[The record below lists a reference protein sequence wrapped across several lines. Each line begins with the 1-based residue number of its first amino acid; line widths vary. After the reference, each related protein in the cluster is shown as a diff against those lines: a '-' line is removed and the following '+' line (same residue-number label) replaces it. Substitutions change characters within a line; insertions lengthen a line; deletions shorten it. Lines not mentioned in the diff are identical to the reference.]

1 MEWDDMLLER
11 LPYPTETVVYFTDQN
26 WISKIEYWLRF
37 LMVCK
42 IFSCSEFPKRMEK
55 IGKCKEFT
63 FLRASM
69 VVTNYIK
76 LLRTGADK
84 HNGILIRLLL
94 LVAETK
100 NKPKTTADSCHP
112 LTWSSFLKV
121 FYIRTVPR
129 ISEHFLENILGLVY
143 FIEKGL
149 QNEYFPNNFLISLRA
164 PLECF
169 YCSTINKIQIKGK

>member
-1 MEWDDMLLER
+1 MWWS
-11 LPYPTETVVYFTDQN
+11 VKYFLALNFQRECRKLAN
-26 WISKIEYWLRF
+26 ARS
-37 LMVCK
+37 
-42 IFSCSEFPKRMEK
+42 
-55 IGKCKEFT
+55 FT

-69 VVTNYIK
+69 IVTNYIK
-76 LLRTGADK
+76 LLRTGAGK
-84 HNGILIRLLL
+84 YNGILIRLLL

-100 NKPKTTADSCHP
+100 NKPKTTADSCHL

>member
-1 MEWDDMLLER
+1 
-11 LPYPTETVVYFTDQN
+11 
-26 WISKIEYWLRF
+26 
-37 LMVCK
+37 MVCK

-55 IGKCKEFT
+55 IGKWKEFT

-84 HNGILIRLLL
+84 RNGILMPLLR

-100 NKPKTTADSCHP
+100 KIKQKQTKNYSRFMPSTNMKQ
-112 LTWSSFLKV
+112 KV

-129 ISEHFLENILGLVY
+129 ISKNFLENILGLVY

-164 PLECF
+164 PLEFF

>member
-1 MEWDDMLLER
+1 MRWS
-11 LPYPTETVVYFTDQN
+11 VKYFLALNFQRECRKLAN
-26 WISKIEYWLRF
+26 ARS
-37 LMVCK
+37 
-42 IFSCSEFPKRMEK
+42 
-55 IGKCKEFT
+55 FT

-76 LLRTGADK
+76 LLRTGAGK
-84 HNGILIRLLL
+84 YNGILIRLLL

-100 NKPKTTADSCHP
+100 NKPKTTADSCHL

-129 ISEHFLENILGLVY
+129 ISENFIENILSLVY

-149 QNEYFPNNFLISLRA
+149 QNEYFLNNFVISLRA
-164 PLECF
+164 PPECL
-169 YCSTINKIQIKGK
+169 YCATINKIQKWNKFKKK